1 MVAEFTKWKFKKGTF
16 FPKNLNHYEE
26 NGEKI
31 SPFYSFLE
39 NGQHKIGFAIFNL
52 GASSSKNSGPNHVTD
67 FGLSHCYI
75 LIFA

>member
-39 NGQHKIGFAIFNL
+39 NGQHKISFAIFAL
-52 GASSSKNSGPNHVTD
+52 
-67 FGLSHCYI
+67 
-75 LIFA
+75 